1 MAMILPIIASG
12 QGMLILMAK
21 GGACIGIIFGFQ
33 VGRDLSLLRGVLI
46 MAFLT
51 VFAVWFGFCI
61 NDLLKESWF
70 LLWVPMV
77 VAFVIS
83 SSYYAKRSRRGGRK

>member
-1 MAMILPIIASG
+1 MAVILPIIASG

-33 VGRDLSLLRGVLI
+33 AGREFSLLRGMLI

-51 VFAVWFGFCI
+51 VFFLFFGFVI
-61 NDLLKESWF
+61 NDLLPESWF

-77 VAFVIS
+77 VAFVIAS
-83 SSYYAKRSRRGGRK
+83 RYYATRSRRG